1 MLRFALLATAFAAFA
16 MPALAE
22 EARPLRSIS
31 IAGHGEVRGRPDL
44 AIVTIGVLRTADTAR
59 EALDANNAAMAEIMA
74 ALKAAGIE
82 AGDIQTTNFSVNPR
96 YNYGSSGN
104 EPPKVGGYDVAN
116 NVTITVRKL
125 DTLGAVLDKAVSTGS
140 NQINGVMFSFAK
152 PEPMQDDARKLAV
165 ADARR
170 KAELYLAAAGASL
183 GQVISISEGA
193 AYQPPVPMMTQAKA
207 ADGAGTVPVAE
218 GEQAVA
224 ADVNIVWE
232 IK

>member
-1 MLRFALLATAFAAFA
+1 MFRAALLAAAISAFA

-22 EARPLRSIS
+22 DMKLVRSIS

-59 EALDANNAAMAEIMA
+59 EALDANNAAMIEIMV

-96 YNYGSSGN
+96 YNYGASGS

-125 DTLGAVLDKAVSTGS
+125 ETLGTVLDKAVSTGS

-152 PEPMQDDARKLAV
+152 PEPMQDEARKLAV

-183 GQVISISEGA
+183 GQVINISEGV
-193 AYQPPVPMMTQAKA
+193 AYQPPMPTMVKA
-207 ADGAGTVPVAE
+207 GASDRAESVPVAE